1 MKQKK
6 DYATAAMTGDEQTRR
21 RIILNDCPVCGAR
34 PGNPCVTTRGNQ
46 PGWLTNPHRARY
58 TGEGPKTKLPG
69 KKFESALKHPC
80 SRCGAPEGDVCIT
93 TRGKKTGQP
102 TWAHAVRRSLAMGMP
117 FKQPVDARVLKVS
130 CPTCGAGPGE
140 KCTTTGGDNK
150 GSPTNTHVDRR
161 RAANVAGRSS

>member
-1 MKQKK
+1 M
-6 DYATAAMTGDEQTRR
+6 
-21 RIILNDCPVCGAR
+21 NDCPVCGAR